1 MEIGQFSNFNSMD
14 EFAKFSMNNAMQ
26 IGKFGQLNDK
36 GFLEGSVSFDV
47 PKISD
52 MKIDTETLND
62 LNALNINPAASSD
75 APDSA
80 DRLYKSFSAA
90 LNDGIQNVNNL
101 QRAANDATEYFASGG
116 NIDIHSVL
124 IASQKAK
131 MGLEMA
137 TQLRNKMI
145 SAYKEIVKMSF

>member
-1 MEIGQFSNFNSMD
+1 MQINGFSNFNSME
-14 EFAKFSMNNAMQ
+14 EFNKMSMNGGMQ
-26 IGKFGQLNDK
+26 LGKFGTAGSD
-36 GFLEGSVSFDV
+36 GFLEGHISFDV

-52 MKIDTETLND
+52 MKMDTETLND

-90 LNDGIQNVNNL
+90 LDDGIQNVNNL
-101 QRAANDATEYFASGG
+101 QRASNDATEYFASGG

-131 MGLEMA
+131 MGLEMS

-145 SAYKEIVKMSF
+145 SAYKEITRMSF